1 MGLLQ
6 AGAGALGGVLADQWR
21 EYFYCDSLESNVLV
35 AKGQKRTSDK
45 RRNSNTKGESN
56 VITSGSIIAVN
67 EGQCAIIVEDGAIVD
82 ICAKP
87 GQFVYESDSE
97 PSVLY
102 GDLQEGVLASFENM
116 AKRFTF
122 GGDAGK
128 DQRIYYF
135 NTKEIVGNKYGTASP
150 VPFRVVDQNAG
161 FDLDISVRCNGEYS
175 YKIVD
180 PILFYK
186 NVCGNVEDVYTRD
199 KIDSQLKSEL
209 LGALQP
215 AFARI
220 SEMGIRYSAVPGH
233 TTEVAE
239 ALNDV
244 LSPKWANTRGIAIA
258 SFGVNSITA
267 SEEDEALIKNMQA
280 ASALNRAGTTNSYMA
295 VQTGSAMNTAAANTA
310 GAMTGFMGMGMTSG
324 MGAGAANAFGGQ
336 PAQPQANA
344 YPVASDGGF
353 GAGSQAM
360 NTMQQQAATAQNQ
373 TQNQT
378 QAMQDQF
385 AQQQQAQAAAAAAA
399 AGWLCSCGARNTGK
413 FCSNCG
419 LPKPES
425 WTCTCGATS
434 TGKFCPNCGA
444 PKPPI
449 AQTQSWTCTCGTENE
464 GKFCKN
470 CGKPRP

>member
-6 AGAGALGGVLADQWR
+6 AGVGALGGVLADQWR
-21 EYFYCDSLESNVLV
+21 EYFYCDSLAANVLV
-35 AKGQKRTSDK
+35 AKGQKKNSDK
-45 RRNSNTKGESN
+45 GRSSNTKGESN
-56 VITSGSIIAVN
+56 VISNGSIIAVN
-67 EGQCAIIVEDGAIVD
+67 EGQCAIIVEDGEIVD

-87 GQFVYESDSE
+87 GQFVYDTGTE
-97 PSVLY
+97 PSILY
-102 GDLQEGVLASFENM
+102 GDLQEGIKKSFENM
-116 AKRFTF
+116 CKRFTF

-175 YKIVD
+175 YKLVD

-233 TTEVAE
+233 TTEVAD
-239 ALNDV
+239 ALNEV
-244 LSPKWANTRGIAIA
+244 LSPKWASLRGIAIA

-267 SEEDEALIKNMQA
+267 SEEDEALIKQMQT
-280 ASALNRAGTTNSYMA
+280 ASALHRSGTTKDYMA

-310 GAMTGFMGMGMTSG
+310 GAMTGFMGMGMASG
-324 MGAGAANAFGGQ
+324 MGVGAANAFGGQ

-344 YPVASDGGF
+344 YPVAADGGF
-353 GAGSQAM
+353 GAGAQAM
-360 NTMQQQAATAQNQ
+360 NTMQQQAAATPQQNATEAMQNQ
-373 TQNQT
+373 I
-378 QAMQDQF
+378 AE
-385 AQQQQAQAAAAAAA
+385 QQAAAAAAAAAA
-399 AGWLCSCGARNTGK
+399 AGWVCACGTKNTGN

-419 LPKPES
+419 AGKPEA
-425 WTCTCGATS
+425 WTCACGAQN
-434 TGKFCPNCGA
+434 TGKFCPNCGK
-444 PKPPI
+444 PKPE
-449 AQTQSWTCTCGTENE
+449 ASATWTCACGAVNE
-464 GKFCKN
+464 GNFCQA

>member
-6 AGAGALGGVLADQWR
+6 AGVGALGGVLADQWR
-21 EYFYCDSLESNVLV
+21 EYFYCDSLDADVLV
-35 AKGQKRTSDK
+35 AKGQKKTSDK
-45 RRNSNTKGESN
+45 GRSSNTKGESN
-56 VITSGSIIAVN
+56 VITNGSIIAVN

-87 GQFVYESDSE
+87 GEFVYETDKE
-97 PSVLY
+97 PSILY
-102 GDLQEGVLASFENM
+102 GDLQESVKATFENM

-122 GGDAGK
+122 GGDTGK

-135 NTKEIVGNKYGTASP
+135 NTKEIIGNKYGTASP

-186 NVCGNVEDVYTRD
+186 NVCGNVEDTYKRSE
-199 KIDSQLKSEL
+199 IDSQLKSEL

-233 TTEVAE
+233 TVEVAD
-239 ALNDV
+239 ALNEV
-244 LSPKWANTRGIAIA
+244 LSPKWANLRGITIV

-267 SEEDEALIKNMQA
+267 SEEDEALIKNMQT

-310 GAMTGFMGMGMTSG
+310 GAMTGFMGMGMASG

-344 YPVASDGGF
+344 YPVAADGGF
-353 GAGSQAM
+353 GAGAAAM
-360 NTMQQQAATAQNQ
+360 NNMQQQAAAQGQ
-373 TQNQT
+373 GQNQT
-378 QAMQDQF
+378 QAMQDQI
-385 AQQQQAQAAAAAAA
+385 AQQQAAAAAAA
-399 AGWLCSCGARNTGK
+399 AGWLCSCGAV
-413 FCSNCG
+413 
-419 LPKPES
+419 
-425 WTCTCGATS
+425 S
-434 TGKFCPNCGA
+434 TGKFCPNCGSAKPEA
-444 PKPPI
+444 P
-449 AQTQSWTCTCGTENE
+449 AQQSWTCTCGTENE
-464 GKFCKN
+464 GNFCKN
-470 CGKPRP
+470 CGSPRP

>member
-1 MGLLQ
+1 MGLLH

-21 EYFYCDSLESNVLV
+21 EYFYCDSLDAKVLV
-35 AKGQKRTSDK
+35 AKGQKKTSDK
-45 RRNSNTKGESN
+45 GRSSNTKGESN
-56 VITSGSIIAVN
+56 IITDGSIVAVN

-82 ICAKP
+82 ICATP
-87 GQFVYESDSE
+87 GQYVYETGSE
-97 PSVLY
+97 PSILY
-102 GDLQEGVLASFENM
+102 GDLQEGVRASFENM

-122 GGDAGK
+122 GGDTGK

-161 FDLDISVRCNGEYS
+161 IDMDISVRCNGEYS
-175 YKIVD
+175 YKLVD

-233 TTEVAE
+233 TIEVAD
-239 ALNDV
+239 ALNEV
-244 LSPKWANTRGIAIA
+244 LSSKWANTRGIAIA

-267 SEEDEALIKNMQA
+267 SEEDEARIKDIQM
-280 ASALNRAGTTNSYMA
+280 ASALNRSGTTSSYMA
-295 VQTGSAMNTAAANTA
+295 VQSGSAMNTAAANTA
-310 GAMTGFMGMGMTSG
+310 GAMTGFMGMGMAGG
-324 MGAGAANAFGGQ
+324 MGANAANAFGGQ
-336 PAQPQANA
+336 PAQPQPNA
-344 YPVASDGGF
+344 YPVAADGGF
-353 GAGSQAM
+353 GAGSAAM
-360 NTMQQQAATAQNQ
+360 NTMQQQAAAAQG
-373 TQNQT
+373 QNQT

-385 AQQQQAQAAAAAAA
+385 ASQQAATAAAAAAA
-399 AGWLCSCGARNTGK
+399 AGWVCGCGTTNTGK

-419 LPKPES
+419 TPKPDE
-425 WTCTCGATS
+425 WTCSCGAKS
-434 TGKFCPNCGA
+434 TGKFCPNCGS
-444 PKPPI
+444 PKPEAP
-449 AQTQSWTCTCGTENE
+449 QSWTCSCGTEND

-470 CGKPRP
+470 CGTPRP